1 MLSMEETPVT
11 FPAALTGR
19 LVKIWLVRN
28 LMMVDFKVCHL
39 SRQIICKS
47 TYSMHIW
54 QIPVSSY
61 LFGRYTLY
69 TICKSLP
76 CQQNCDISGRNVNER
91 GRFVPG
97 NAQQNRTFFLIYTTL
112 QIPDHII
119 NNLCIQVT
127 DLHCRLT
134 YFMHK
139 NYSFMSW
146 LLNLCASIKTFV
158 SSNNR
163 TSFVHIN

>member
-11 FPAALTGR
+11 FPAALTER
-19 LVKIWLVRN
+19 PVTIWLLRN
-28 LMMVDFKVCHL
+28 LMMVDIKVCHL

-54 QIPVSSY
+54 WIPVLSY

-69 TICKSLP
+69 TNCKSLP
-76 CQQNCDISGRNVNER
+76 CQQNCDISRLNINKW
-91 GRFVPG
+91 GRFVPCK
-97 NAQQNRTFFLIYTTL
+97 AQQNLFTIYTTL

-119 NNLCIQVT
+119 NNLCRQVT
-127 DLHCRLT
+127 DLHCGLT
-134 YFMHK
+134 YFVHK
-139 NYSFMSW
+139 NYSFMPW
-146 LLNLCASIKTFV
+146 LLNLCSSIKTFV
-158 SSNNR
+158 LSNNC